1 MKFADIVKGARARK
15 AAEVMGLDGKTKIQV
30 AVRILMPE
38 DDAAI
43 EEAAVEFARA
53 HKVADPKPGNTQY
66 ERGLVIHTLLR
77 GCLDPDVTAADEPY
91 FASEAEIAKHLDDA
105 RMLHLHFQQRAFQR
119 EVSPNPGKG
128 DPVEFLAL
136 LYQSATAEAKGED
149 PALPF
154 VGLPYGTLLNF
165 AAQSASLLS
174 SRLRRASVS
183 GSESPTDTPSSS
195 SSAPV

>member
-1 MKFADIVKGARARK
+1 MKFAQVIQGGRARK
-15 AAEVMGLDGKTKIQV
+15 PAEVLGLDSATKIQV

-66 ERGLVIHTLLR
+66 ERGLAIHTLLR
-77 GCLDPDVTAADEPY
+77 ACLDPDVTSADEPY
-91 FASEAEIAKHLDDA
+91 FASAEEIAKHLDDS
-105 RMLHLHFQQRAFQR
+105 RMMHLFFQQRAFQR

-128 DPVEFLAL
+128 DPVEFLSL
-136 LYQSATAEAKGED
+136 LYASATAEAKGED

-165 AAQSASLLS
+165 SAHAASQLS
-174 SRLRRASVS
+174 SRLRRASDS
-183 GSESPTDTPSSS
+183 GSSSPADTATSSS
-195 SSAPV
+195 S